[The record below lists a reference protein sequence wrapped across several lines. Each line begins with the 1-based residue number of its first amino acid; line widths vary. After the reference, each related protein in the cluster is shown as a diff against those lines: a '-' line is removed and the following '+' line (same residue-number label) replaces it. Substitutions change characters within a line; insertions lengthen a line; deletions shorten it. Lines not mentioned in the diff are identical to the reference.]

1 MWGSWGDLVFEL
13 VKTPTE
19 FTERWGM
26 DLKEQP
32 IFGKKRSI
40 HFVGYRNKAI
50 NATIK
55 VYRSEWI
62 PSVEDYIKTLEDK
75 LKTREVNPLIVGDR
89 NLGNF
94 ALSDL
99 EVKYLQTDKFGRLVL
114 AEINLTFKEVP
125 DGTLDRQYTATS

>member
-19 FTERWGM
+19 FSETQGL

-32 IFGKKRSI
+32 VFGKKKSV
-40 HFVGYRNKAI
+40 HFVGYRNKTV
-50 NATIK
+50 NATVK
-55 VYRSEWI
+55 VYKSDWI
-62 PSVEDYIKTLEDK
+62 PSVEEYLKTLEKK
-75 LKTREVNPLIVGDR
+75 LQTKEINPLIVGDR

-99 EVKYLQTDKFGRLVL
+99 EVKYLQTDKFGKLIS
-114 AEINLTFKEVP
+114 AEISLTFREVP
-125 DGTLDRQYTATS
+125 DGALDRQYT

>member
-1 MWGSWGDLVFEL
+1 M
-13 VKTPTE
+13 
-19 FTERWGM
+19 
-26 DLKEQP
+26 
-32 IFGKKRSI
+32 
-40 HFVGYRNKAI
+40 
-50 NATIK
+50 
-55 VYRSEWI
+55 YRSEWI

-99 EVKYLQTDKFGRLVL
+99 EIKYLQTDKFGRLVS
-114 AEINLTFKEVP
+114 AEINLTFREAP